1 MVCRRFLTRVFL
13 IAAAL
18 LAFSARGS
26 ADESLAVVA
35 KKVNAKLVKLFGS
48 GGYQGLTSYGTG
60 VVVSPDGYVL
70 TVYSQ
75 MLNTP
80 DLRVHLYNGTRVHA
94 KMIVVE
100 PELDIALLKIVEKVE
115 LDKVSIKLNDN
126 DEKPTEVKGYFDVM
140 EAAKS
145 PLQET
150 GTGVLAFSNQFKI
163 ATFDEP
169 MSVQRGVIAA
179 YTKLMGRR
187 GIFDAPYSGEV
198 YFIDAIT
205 NNPGAAG
212 GVITSRRGE
221 LLGLV
226 GKEMRNTLTDTWV
239 NYAIP
244 IVAKIEVIN
253 GEEKRFATITEL
265 VEKKEQYKPVSTKD
279 KNQKGPGTFHGIVL
293 VPNVVERTPP
303 YVEAVEQSSPAAK
316 AGLKPDDLIVYV
328 DGEQVISVKDFKDI
342 LDRARPETMLKLEVR
357 RGDKLTSVELKLE
370 ALKKKP

>member
-1 MVCRRFLTRVFL
+1 
-13 IAAAL
+13 
-18 LAFSARGS
+18 
-26 ADESLAVVA
+26 
-35 KKVNAKLVKLFGS
+35 
-48 GGYQGLTSYGTG
+48 
-60 VVVSPDGYVL
+60 
-70 TVYSQ
+70 
-75 MLNTP
+75 
-80 DLRVHLYNGTRVHA
+80 
-94 KMIVVE
+94 
-100 PELDIALLKIVEKVE
+100 VE

-140 EAAKS
+140 EAAKA

-253 GEEKRFATITEL
+253 GEEKRFATISEL
-265 VEKKEQYKPVSTKD
+265 VEKKEQYKPASTKD

-303 YVEAVEQSSPAAK
+303 YVEAVESSSPAAK

-328 DGEQVISVKDFKDI
+328 DGEQVISIKDFKDI
-342 LDRARPETMLKLEVR
+342 LDRARPETILKLEVR

>member
-1 MVCRRFLTRVFL
+1 MLTPLFMVGACCWAL
-13 IAAAL
+13 AAQ
-18 LAFSARGS
+18 AR
-26 ADESLAVVA
+26 ADESLAVVG

-60 VVVSPDGYVL
+60 AVVSPDGYIL

-80 DLRVHLYNGTRVHA
+80 DLRVHLYNGNRVHA
-94 KMIVVE
+94 KIVVVE
-100 PELDIALLKIVEKVE
+100 PELDIALLKIVEKVDLE
-115 LDKVSIKLNDN
+115 NVSIKLNDS
-126 DEKPTEVKGYFDVM
+126 DEKSTEVKGYFDVLD
-140 EAAKS
+140 AAKK

-169 MSVQRGVIAA
+169 MSIQRGVIAA

-212 GVITSRRGE
+212 GVITTRRGE

-244 IVAKIEVIN
+244 IGARIEVISGN
-253 GEEKRFATITEL
+253 DKRYATISEMI
-265 VEKKEQYKPVSTKD
+265 EKKDQYKPVTTKD

-303 YVEAVEQSSPAAK
+303 YVEAVMANSPAAK

-328 DGEQVISVKDFKDI
+328 DGEQVISIKDFKDI
-342 LDRARPETMLKLEVR
+342 LDKARPETMLKLEVR
-357 RGDKLTSVELKLE
+357 RGDKLTSVEIKLE
-370 ALKKKP
+370 ALKKKS